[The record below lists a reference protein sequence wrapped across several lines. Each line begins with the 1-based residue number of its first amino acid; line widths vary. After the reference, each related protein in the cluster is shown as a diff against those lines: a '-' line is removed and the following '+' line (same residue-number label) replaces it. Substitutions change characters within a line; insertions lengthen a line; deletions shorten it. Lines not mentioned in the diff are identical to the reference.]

1 MILIQMFYS
10 VNDRL
15 IFIRPKLK
23 HLIIRPAL
31 RIELFSLSV
40 SALLGE
46 ILPQSV
52 SYTHLTLPTMR
63 LV

>member
-23 HLIIRPAL
+23 NLIIRPAL
-31 RIELFSLSV
+31 SIELFSLSV

-46 ILPQSV
+46 ILPQ
-52 SYTHLTLPTMR
+52 LRNFAP
-63 LV
+63 